1 MNYEKKILNNVIQF
15 PGTNNPKLDEREK
28 EVARLLHSAA
38 YKMSLNDWDT
48 HPITHKELSAL
59 SNYGEAIEHPPIVA
73 SRLISVLAT
82 SLIRN
87 SMEDLI

>member
-38 YKMSLNDWDT
+38 YKMSLNDWDK
-48 HPITHKELSAL
+48 HPITHKEL
-59 SNYGEAIEHPPIVA
+59 
-73 SRLISVLAT
+73 
-82 SLIRN
+82 
-87 SMEDLI
+87 